1 MDSPNSQQ
9 TPVQSTS
16 AKKLMPSAIAH
27 YLDQYVVGQDEAKKT
42 LSVAVYSHYRK
53 IGKQGT
59 EAVLDLVQ
67 VLDRQTGLSFTRP
80 RVQITRSSRNAA
92 ICSVL

>member
-9 TPVQSTS
+9 TPGQSTS
-16 AKKLMPSAIAH
+16 AKKLMPRAIAH

-42 LSVAVYSHYRK
+42 LFVAVYSHYRK
-53 IGKQGT
+53 IGKQGP

-80 RVQITRSSRNAA
+80 RVQITRSSRSAA